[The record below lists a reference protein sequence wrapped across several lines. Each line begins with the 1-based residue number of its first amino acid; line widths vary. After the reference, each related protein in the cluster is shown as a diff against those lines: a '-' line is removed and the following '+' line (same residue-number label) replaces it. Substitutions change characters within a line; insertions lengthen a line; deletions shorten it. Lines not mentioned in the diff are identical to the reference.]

1 MRNPQ
6 RPDKDRSDSRLA
18 PRRRLQPQLPTW
30 QSRLVQFAS
39 LSPCHGSLQR
49 CSPREPFV
57 SGGSVNPP
65 VLGTQISSATHQDGG
80 SSPTALASKA
90 TVIRPA
96 LPPPFRMR
104 PNNQAVSN

>member
-6 RPDKDRSDSRLA
+6 RTDKDRSDSRLA
-18 PRRRLQPQLPTW
+18 PRRRLQPQRPTW

-57 SGGSVNPP
+57 SGGLGNHP
-65 VLGTQISSATHQDGG
+65 VLWTTKINATAPDGG
-80 SSPTALASKA
+80 SAPTPLA
-90 TVIRPA
+90 
-96 LPPPFRMR
+96 PPPEHRSHSS
-104 PNNQAVSN
+104 PISIC